1 MDFARIHGEQLQAL
15 NIPPALYDPLMSQLD
30 RVFVPSANG
39 GLNLERLLDGSNEN
53 MGSLSEESSSHGSM
67 LVFPHVCSWSILQ
80 EPSRGMFNA
89 LKELPLPV
97 LQKLLSGLKKSWR
110 EDCLFS
116 SKTDLINQICDPR
129 TWSRVI
135 LYRHESSVRAALP
148 APPYFNLP
156 QLELQSEA
164 DETEADIT
172 GPFPFQYHM
181 VVDGKEQ
188 IIACSLGY
196 VSPDISFA
204 GGRLPTLDLVPAYSV
219 PNTPTRHVRYAA
231 LLGKEAPD
239 FCVQTAKT
247 IHSNFVHN
255 MHLVRQQKLVADESD
270 VVAENSSPRQ
280 SIVSEKRI
288 WKVYTDPSDGMKLTH
303 PESGLTSPFFELTE
317 DPEQA
322 DIIYSFQSLYA
333 PSELKQLVDRRPDIL
348 INQFPYEGAFVQ
360 KDHLARE
367 ILKQHG
373 LPRPNWAIETYDL
386 DVQLGEF
393 VGAELLATDR
403 GEKPVWIIKP
413 AGGTRSQGHVVTRS
427 TAQVLRLIDAGGGSR
442 VAQRY
447 IVSILFVVLFEVS
460 IGLSSILFVFC

>member
-1 MDFARIHGEQLQAL
+1 MDFASIHGEQLQAL
-15 NIPPALYDPLMSQLD
+15 NIPPTLYDPLVSQLR
-30 RVFVPSANG
+30 RVFAPSADG
-39 GLNLERLLDGSNEN
+39 GLNIENVLDGSTQI
-53 MGSLSEESSSHGSM
+53 MGSLSEKSSSSGSM
-67 LVFPHVCSWSILQ
+67 LVFPHVCSWDILL

-89 LKELPLPV
+89 LNELPSPV
-97 LQKLLSGLKKSWR
+97 LQKLLMGLKKSWR
-110 EDCLFS
+110 EDCIFPS
-116 SKTDLINQICDPR
+116 SKIDLVDQICDPR

-148 APPYFNLP
+148 APLYFNFP
-156 QLELQSEA
+156 QLQLQLQSET

-181 VVDGKEQ
+181 AVDGKEQ

-196 VSPDISFA
+196 VSPDVSFA
-204 GGRLPTLDLVPAYSV
+204 ESRLPTLDLVPAYSV
-219 PNTPTRHVRYAA
+219 PNAPTRHVRYAA

-255 MHLVRQQKLVADESD
+255 MHLVRQQKLVKDQND
-270 VVAENSSPRQ
+270 VVAANSSPRQ
-280 SIVSEKRI
+280 SIVSEKRV

-322 DIIYSFQSLYA
+322 DFIFSFQSLYA

-403 GEKPVWIIKP
+403 EEKPVWIIKP

-447 IVSILFVVLFEVS
+447 IVSIIIRCSEVS
-460 IGLSSILFVFC
+460 ISMQRAC